1 MGQMITVTGMVLAAY
16 PYGDYDKR
24 ITLLTKERGK
34 ITAFARGARK
44 QNSPLLAVCNSFVTG
59 DFTVYEGRSSYNLMQ
74 AKARNYFHELS
85 ADFAGACYGFYF
97 CELADYYTREASDEL
112 PMLKLL
118 YQTLRAMESGRFDRG
133 LIRDVY
139 ELKTLAINGEYP
151 NVFSCLRC
159 GRKEELDFFNM
170 KLRGCVCRD
179 CAGEPGDEPLD
190 ASVLY
195 AMQFIISTPVEK
207 LYTFVLAPQT
217 LRKGENTLCVLCNDI
232 GMEGGILGNPV
243 LRPASPFTLY
253 TDEPIANDDP
263 YRYFH
268 W

>member
-118 YQTLRAMESGRFDRG
+118 YQTLRALLRPSIPDE
-133 LIRDVY
+133 LIRYIYFDCISMRQVAKMLGVSEGTIRY
-139 ELKTLAINGEYP
+139 RKNQILARLKVILEKMMDLSQEA
-151 NVFSCLRC
+151 
-159 GRKEELDFFNM
+159 
-170 KLRGCVCRD
+170 
-179 CAGEPGDEPLD
+179 
-190 ASVLY
+190 VL
-195 AMQFIISTPVEK
+195 
-207 LYTFVLAPQT
+207 
-217 LRKGENTLCVLCNDI
+217 
-232 GMEGGILGNPV
+232 
-243 LRPASPFTLY
+243 
-253 TDEPIANDDP
+253 
-263 YRYFH
+263 
-268 W
+268 